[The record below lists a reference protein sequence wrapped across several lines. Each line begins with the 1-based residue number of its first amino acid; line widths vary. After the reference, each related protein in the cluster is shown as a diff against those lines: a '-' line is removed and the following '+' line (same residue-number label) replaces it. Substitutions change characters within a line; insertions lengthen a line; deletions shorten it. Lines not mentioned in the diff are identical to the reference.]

1 MKKYLA
7 MLIGAVG
14 MMAAGL
20 ATTGCWIIII
30 DEPEMPKSML
40 NKKLIK
46 KNLLLSLMT
55 KDFFIFLKFN

>member
-20 ATTGCWIIII
+20 ATTGCWWVIL
-30 DEPEMPKSML
+30 DEPKMPKSML
-40 NKKLIK
+40 TYFHVMNVLKLSFNQASKKLYI
-46 KNLLLSLMT
+46 
-55 KDFFIFLKFN
+55 

>member
-20 ATTGCWIIII
+20 ATTGCWWVIL
-30 DEPEMPKSML
+30 DEPKMTKSML
-40 NKKLIK
+40 NK
-46 KNLLLSLMT
+46 
-55 KDFFIFLKFN
+55 